1 VIELNRLSYTY
12 PRAQR
17 PALTSV
23 SLHIEPGETVLLTG
37 RSGSGKSTLLG
48 TINGLVP
55 HFYGGRFAGRALIAG
70 RDTRSHRP
78 YDLAGIVGTAFQEP
92 AARFVTRSVSDELAF
107 GLEAEGLPGDE
118 IEARVRATI
127 ERLNLGSLVDR
138 PLDQLSG
145 GEQQRVAV
153 AAALMREPRVLVLDE
168 PTSQLDADGARGVL
182 DWLRDLCKD
191 SRLTTVISEH
201 RLTRLLPE
209 ADQVAALGEGGKLE
223 AWGAPEDVVPRLAYG
238 PPLIEAARRL
248 GLHAGLSDDSK
259 EQLRRALL
267 SLGSPPQRPGA
278 GDRRLAC
285 RGLSF
290 SYPAGFALREVGFE
304 VRQGEAM
311 AVLGGNGSGKTT
323 LLRCVMGLL
332 DHTGE
337 VEVDGQAI
345 QGLPVADRARWVA
358 YLPQWPSEFLFAE
371 TVQEELLTTLRYR
384 GLEADADHD
393 PRSMLEAFG
402 LAALAD
408 RYPRDLA
415 AGEKQRTALAA
426 VMIARPRTVLLDEPT
441 LGMDPL
447 TQADLARR
455 IRAWKQAGLSVVVAT
470 HDVEFAAAITDRAMV
485 LEVGRMVT
493 EGATGDVLFSRPGL
507 RTALQ
512 GLSGRPWPACVAD
525 LDVISEGGGN
535 ADV

>member
-1 VIELNRLSYTY
+1 VIELDRLTYTY
-12 PRAQR
+12 PRALK

-23 SLHIEPGETVLLTG
+23 SLQIEAGETVLLTG

-70 RDTRSHRP
+70 HDTRSFRP
-78 YDLAGIVGTAFQEP
+78 YDLAGFVGTAFQEP
-92 AARFVTRSVSDELAF
+92 GTRFVTRSVSDELAF
-107 GLEAEGLPGDE
+107 GLEAEGRPGDE
-118 IEARVRATI
+118 IRERVRATT
-127 ERLNLGSLVDR
+127 ERLSLGHLTDR

-182 DWLRDLCKD
+182 DWLRDLCRD

-209 ADQVAALGEGGKLE
+209 ADRVAALGENGVLDG
-223 AWGAPEDVVPRLAYG
+223 WGVPDDVVPRLAYG

-248 GLHAGLSDDSK
+248 GLRADLSDDSK
-259 EQLRRALL
+259 EQLHRALL
-267 SLGSPPQRPGA
+267 HLEEPRQRPTT
-278 GDRRLAC
+278 GDRRLVC
-285 RGLSF
+285 RGVSF
-290 SYPAGFALREVGFE
+290 AYPAGFALSEVSFE
-304 VRQGEAM
+304 VRQGEAIV
-311 AVLGGNGSGKTT
+311 VLGGNGSGKTT

-332 DHTGE
+332 THKGE
-337 VEVDGQAI
+337 VEVDGRAVER
-345 QGLPVADRARWVA
+345 LPVAERANWIA
-358 YLPQWPSEFLFAE
+358 YLPQWPSAFLFAE

-384 GLEADADHD
+384 GLEPDPEHD
-393 PRSMLEAFG
+393 PQAMLEVFG

-426 VMIARPRTVLLDEPT
+426 VMIAGTQTLLLDEPT

-447 TQADLARR
+447 TQVDLVRR
-455 IRAWKQAGLSVVVAT
+455 IQGWKQAGLSVIVAT
-470 HDVEFAAAITDRAMV
+470 HDVEFAAAVADRAVV
-485 LEVGRMVT
+485 LDAGRVAA
-493 EGATGDVLFSRPGL
+493 EGATGDVLFSQPGL

-512 GLSGRPWPACVAD
+512 NLSGRAWPACVSD
-525 LDVISEGGGN
+525 LDVKEDGGGN
-535 ADV
+535 ADY

>member
-1 VIELNRLSYTY
+1 MIELDRLTYTY
-12 PRAQR
+12 PHAPR
-17 PALTSV
+17 PALTAV
-23 SLHIEPGETVLLTG
+23 SLHIEPGATVLLTG

-55 HFYGGRFAGRALIAG
+55 HFYGGRFGGRAVIAG
-70 RDTRSHRP
+70 RDTRFHRP

-92 AARFVTRSVSDELAF
+92 ATRFVTRSVSDELAF
-107 GLEAEGLPGDE
+107 GLEAEGLPGEE
-118 IEARVRATI
+118 IGARVRTTI
-127 ERLNLGSLVDR
+127 ERLNLGPLVDR
-138 PLDQLSG
+138 PLDELSG

-168 PTSQLDADGARGVL
+168 PTSQLDADGARSVL
-182 DWLRDLCKD
+182 DWLRDLWKG

-209 ADQVAALGEGGKLE
+209 ADQVVALGEGGVLE
-223 AWGAPEDVVPRLAYG
+223 AWGTPDDVVPRLAYG
-238 PPLIEAARRL
+238 PPPIEAARRL
-248 GLHAGLSDDSK
+248 GLRAGLSDDSR

-267 SLGSPPQRPGA
+267 SLGSPPRRPGA
-278 GDRRLAC
+278 GDRRLVC

-290 SYPAGFALREVGFE
+290 SYPAGFSLREVSFE
-304 VRQGEAM
+304 VRQGESM

-332 DHTGE
+332 NHQGE
-337 VEVDGQAI
+337 VEVDGRAI
-345 QGLPVADRARWVA
+345 QALPVGERAGWIA
-358 YLPQWPSEFLFAE
+358 YLPQWPSAFLFAE

-384 GLEADADHD
+384 GLEPDAGHD
-393 PRSMLEAFG
+393 PQAMLEAFG

-426 VMIARPRTVLLDEPT
+426 VMIARPQTVLLDEPT

-447 TQADLARR
+447 TQAELVRR
-455 IRAWKQAGLSVVVAT
+455 IRGWKQAGLSVVVAT
-470 HDVEFAAAITDRAMV
+470 HDVEFAAAVTDRAMV
-485 LEVGRMVT
+485 LEAGRIVA
-493 EGATGDVLFSRPGL
+493 EGGTGEVLFSRPGL

-512 GLSGRPWPACVAD
+512 TLSGRAWPACVMD
-525 LDVISEGGGN
+525 LGIVGAGGGN
-535 ADV
+535 ADD